1 MISLQRSL
9 GRPAYFFGL
18 LTDSARLGHQ
28 AAEALHRQL
37 SRHGEKPDLTGVA
50 EARRAGKAVINTF
63 REGLVR
69 HFITPMER
77 EDLEAVAQGLYA
89 IPKVVEKCAERHELS
104 WEKLRD
110 IDFTLESRML
120 VQATEVVV
128 AMTRALGNRARLA
141 EIKALEA
148 RLSQMEDDASH
159 IVLDS
164 TRELYRPDQPPLTT
178 IIATEI
184 LEILQNGLEH
194 CGTLGG
200 TMARVLMKNS

>member
-9 GRPAYFFGL
+9 GRPAYFYGL
-18 LTDSARLGHQ
+18 LTESARLGNVA
-28 AAEALHRQL
+28 AAELHRQL
-37 SRHGEKPDLTGVA
+37 SRPEDKPSLKGVA
-50 EARRAGKAVINTF
+50 DARRAGKVVIGTF

-89 IPKVVEKCAERHELS
+89 IPKVVEKCAERHEMS
-104 WEKLRD
+104 WDKLRD
-110 IDFTLESRML
+110 IDFSLGSRML

-128 AMTRALGNRARLA
+128 EMTAALGNRGSLA

-148 RLSQMEDDASH
+148 RLSQIDDDAGH
-159 IVLDS
+159 ILLDNA
-164 TRELYRPDQPPLTT
+164 RQLYRPDQPPLRT

-184 LEILQNGLEH
+184 LEVLGSAVAH
-194 CGTLGG
+194 CGALGG
-200 TMARVLMKNS
+200 TMTRVLMKNS

>member
-18 LTDSARLGHQ
+18 LTESARLGHQ
-28 AAEALHRQL
+28 AATELHRQL
-37 SRHGEKPDLTGVA
+37 SRRDEKPSLQGVV
-50 EARRAGKAVINTF
+50 EARRAGKTVIGTF

-77 EDLEAVAQGLYA
+77 EDLEMVARGLYA
-89 IPKVVEKCAERHELS
+89 IPKVMEKCAERHELS

-110 IDFTLESRML
+110 VDFSLGARLL

-128 AMTRALGNRARLA
+128 EMTTALGHHGTLA

-148 RLSQMEDDASH
+148 RLSQIEDDASH
-159 IVLDS
+159 ILLDS
-164 TRELYRPDQPPLTT
+164 ARQLYRPDQPPLTT

-184 LEILQNGLEH
+184 LEILQSGLEH
-194 CGTLGG
+194 CGALGG